1 MSKTGRSSVIIVFN
15 NSEKPNK
22 VNIITISKRG
32 KRFMDKVKEDGN
44 MGTGDGRLKNPKDS
58 KNGKL

>member
-44 MGTGDGRLKNPKDS
+44 MGTGGGRLKNPKDS

>member
-1 MSKTGRSSVIIVFN
+1 MSKTGRSSVILVFD
-15 NSEKPNK
+15 ETPGPDK
-22 VNIITISKRG
+22 VNIITIGKRG

-44 MGTGDGRLKNPKDS
+44 MGTGGGRLKNPKDS